1 VATTWQTT
9 TVRVE
14 RPPEASLG
22 NFIAEIRSWLVHH
35 CILADFKGV
44 PLPGKSGVFDVVFDN
59 PRDALLFERRFA
71 GQQTSLVP
79 LRIASRRSI
88 NATTSLVDNRGA
100 SILVVVGQA
109 FRALWTPKF
118 YQKA

>member
-22 NFIAEIRSWLVHH
+22 NFIAEIRSWLVHQ

-71 GQQTSLVP
+71 GQQTSNVP
-79 LRIASRRSI
+79 LRIAPRSI

-100 SILVVVGQA
+100 SILVVVGQVL
-109 FRALWTPKF
+109 RALWTPKF